1 MEAHHQSYDTVNV
14 FYNKTAHKNILII
27 TVHESTCTL
36 SIKWINKMNV

>member
-36 SIKWINKMNV
+36 SIK